1 MFNIEEK
8 IKAWYQKMREKAAA
22 DEEEKKKKKNELS
35 DEILKSLGV
44 EVLTDEELKQKAE
57 NSVKG
62 KYDVKETA
70 LASDLKLKEE
80 KANLAT
86 IKDVSKAESKKQEVD
101 EYYKGLNK
109 DAVNDSIK
117 QGISRSSIID
127 EQIEDNQKSKDLDYK
142 NIDKEI
148 EDIKKSNQDKLNLYQ
163 KEYENEMNKL
173 NLEELLEVDSKF
185 ETLKEKQ
192 DKNIKD
198 ATEKFKNQKD
208 NMSVEDKE
216 RYYEVLLDKH
226 KNVTIDDINLEYF
239 YSLDE
244 DEKTAIRQNIFDDAL
259 KYYYSL
265 SPEEALIKYNND
277 VKLKAVLGSYTK
289 MFENYLKLHK

>member
-8 IKAWYQKMREKAAA
+8 IKAWYQKMSEKAAA

-117 QGISRSSIID
+117 QGISRSSIIG

-148 EDIKKSNQDKLNLYQ
+148 EDIKKSNQDKLNL
-163 KEYENEMNKL
+163 
-173 NLEELLEVDSKF
+173 EELLEVDSKF

-192 DKNIKD
+192 DKNIKN